1 MRSSRRSRVIA
12 AAAATLVGVAL
23 LSTLRGGTSAA
34 FSDQDTTPGNLFAA
48 DTLAPPTGLTAT
60 RGLLGLSVNLS
71 WDTTTSSWASGY
83 RILRGTSSGGPYSQI
98 AQVSG
103 VGTTNYTDGSPG
115 LTTKYYVVRAYY
127 AGTTWESV
135 NSNQASA

>member
-1 MRSSRRSRVIA
+1 MRSSRRSRVLVA
-12 AAAATLVGVAL
+12 AASTLVAVAL
-23 LSTLRGGTSAA
+23 LSTFRGATFAA
-34 FSDQDTTPGNLFAA
+34 FSDQDTNSGNLFAG
-48 DTLAPPTGLTAT
+48 DTLAPPTGLTAQ
-60 RGLLGLSVNLS
+60 RGLLGLSVDLS
-71 WDTTTSSWASGY
+71 WTATTTSWASGY
-83 RILRGTSSGGPYSQI
+83 RIFRGTSSGGPYSQI

-115 LTTKYYVVRAYY
+115 LLTQYYVVRAYY